1 MSFGT
6 YKMDGYRTHKSLK
19 NDNGEIEI
27 TVPRD
32 RNGDFDPMIVLSGEF
47 LLPPHIHYPDSR
59 PGFT

>member
-27 TVPRD
+27 TQCHRCD
-32 RNGDFDPMIVLSGEF
+32 IQQRTL
-47 LLPPHIHYPDSR
+47 IHEN
-59 PGFT
+59 